1 MGKIRR
7 YWGREIA
14 ENLCL
19 GFVCRGKG
27 FFAKVSAHKKTAPCE
42 LEGMCPTFGV
52 QFKRGGRFS
61 DDLFEW
67 GGGLV
72 VRFKILGIRIFYADV
87 AGFQLSRAKSR

>member
-1 MGKIRR
+1 MGRKQPKTCV
-7 YWGREIA
+7 GVSVA
-14 ENLCL
+14 
-19 GFVCRGKG
+19 GGKG
-27 FFAKVSAHKKTAPCE
+27 FFAKVSPCE

-72 VRFKILGIRIFYADV
+72 VRFKISQIRIFYADA
-87 AGFQLSRAKSR
+87 AGFQLSRAKFR